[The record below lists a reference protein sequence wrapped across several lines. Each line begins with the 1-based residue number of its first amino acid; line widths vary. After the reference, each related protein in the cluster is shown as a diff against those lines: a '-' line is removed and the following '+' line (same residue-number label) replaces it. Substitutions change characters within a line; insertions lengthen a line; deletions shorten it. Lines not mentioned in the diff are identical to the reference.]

1 MNIAFLDIAYPGR
14 PRHPRIIPQRVIDT
28 VEQVKKEVTDT
39 AVQVKD
45 VVKDTTAQ
53 LQDYLAGG
61 NVGSDD
67 NTTLLWGIVVVFAAL
82 LLCLWFAYTYRQRL
96 NVSHR

>member
-14 PRHPRIIPQRVIDT
+14 PRHPRFPRRVIDS

-45 VVKDTTAQ
+45 VVKDSTAQ
-53 LQDYLAGG
+53 LQDYITGG
-61 NVGSDD
+61 NAGSDD
-67 NTTLLWGIVVVFAAL
+67 NTMLLWSIIVVFAAL

>member
-14 PRHPRIIPQRVIDT
+14 PRHPRFPRRVIDT
-28 VEQVKKEVTDT
+28 VEQVKKEVADT

-45 VVKDTTAQ
+45 AVKDSAAQ
-53 LQDYLAGG
+53 LQDFVTGG
-61 NVGSDD
+61 NSGSDD
-67 NTTLLWGIVVVFAAL
+67 YSMLLWGIIVVLAAL